1 MGEWSMC
8 VTIHAVPVSGGE
20 QTTITIDK
28 TGTDTG
34 TLSTDGRSFDVFNV
48 QASPDGTKLVCNTQ
62 VFFWL
67 VTITVTVLVS
77 HAPGKATV
85 RVTIENAP
93 GHNGTT
99 EYVVTGADETNLI
112 QFVVDSHFPVLMQ
125 A

>member
-1 MGEWSMC
+1 MS

-28 TGTDTG
+28 TGPDTG
-34 TLSTDGRSFDVFNV
+34 TLSTDGQSFDVFNV
-48 QASPDGTKLVCNTQ
+48 KASTDGTKLVCNTQ

-67 VTITVTVLVS
+67 VKITVTVLVS
-77 HAPGKATV
+77 HAPDKATV
-85 RVTIENAP
+85 SVTIENAP

-99 EYVVTGADETNLI
+99 EYVVTGADEANLI
-112 QFVVDSHFPVLMQ
+112 QFVIDSHFPVLTQ

>member
-1 MGEWSMC
+1 MC

-20 QTTITIDK
+20 QTTITIDM
-28 TGTDTG
+28 TGLDTG

-48 QASPDGTKLVCNTQ
+48 QASPDGKKLVCNTQ

-77 HAPGKATV
+77 HAPGKVTV
-85 RVTIENAP
+85 SVTIENAP

-99 EYVVTGADETNLI
+99 EYLVTGADETNLI